1 MAIKIISKATSPS
14 GSVQKKGVLENSG
27 QGCCEVVYQIPL
39 LSQFHT
45 TRGTVLSATRSL
57 EASLRARCRRRQLYH
72 QRKPDC
78 GKSQVTK
85 TDTPSCRAGYHKD
98 SCSVCVYPEDNQDQ
112 ERDFSA
118 KTDSTYPEP
127 ARNRYRKPIKTVEP
141 LRIEDLE
148 EKLECLALSTE
159 NKSLGTVSP
168 DFEEAYMRGE
178 PLTPPEIEF
187 AEQSDLEDDYWTWDQ
202 DTQQFTHWDE
212 DSGERVC
219 FPERFD

>member
-1 MAIKIISKATSPS
+1 
-14 GSVQKKGVLENSG
+14 
-27 QGCCEVVYQIPL
+27 
-39 LSQFHT
+39 
-45 TRGTVLSATRSL
+45 
-57 EASLRARCRRRQLYH
+57 LYH

-78 GKSQVTK
+78 GKGQVTK
-85 TDTPSCRAGYHKD
+85 TDTPSCRAGCHKD
-98 SCSVCVYPEDNQDQ
+98 SCSVCVYLEDNQDQ

-118 KTDSTYPEP
+118 ENDSTYPEP

-148 EKLECLALSTE
+148 ERLGCLALSTE
-159 NKSLGTVSP
+159 NKSLGTVSS

-202 DTQQFTHWDE
+202 DAQQFKHWDE
-212 DSGERVC
+212 DSGECVC